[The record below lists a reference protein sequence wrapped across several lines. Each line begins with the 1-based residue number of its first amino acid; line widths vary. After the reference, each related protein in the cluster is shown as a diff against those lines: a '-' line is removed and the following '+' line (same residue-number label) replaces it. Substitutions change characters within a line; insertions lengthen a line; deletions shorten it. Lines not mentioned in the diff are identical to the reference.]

1 MNSCAAAVKGPS
13 SFENYTDPQTGKLGN
28 PNVGVTVGKFRDNQL
43 VSRVHN
49 VSMFATTT
57 LSFSHSCLVL
67 HDHVP
72 LISVIAGI
80 VFRHKGDQSH
90 AQICQVHDC

>member
-43 VSRVHN
+43 VSWFPIVPRMQPQH
-49 VSMFATTT
+49 F
-57 LSFSHSCLVL
+57 LSLT
-67 HDHVP
+67 
-72 LISVIAGI
+72 
-80 VFRHKGDQSH
+80 H
-90 AQICQVHDC
+90 A